1 MSFLKISDPKKRD
14 AIVADFIA
22 TKKRIQ
28 QRNLDERVT
37 ALAQEEDIQNMF
49 KPMINSTEKVATTIK
64 KELIPIQDN
73 LNDLNNNLQTV
84 EKIKKAEDI
93 DDDDENDEIGEKY
106 HQMIKAYRETKLDPY
121 FSIEEIDQPLGKI
134 YMMGNKRVR
143 FDKSSN
149 IIVDGVMYK
158 GTWGLWRLIMM
169 KKPAKA
175 EHEDMHSYEKLV
187 QQTNV
192 MTYPRNL
199 GGHSRPYQTWKWK
212 HMLSGLVHQGEGIH
226 FLPSNIKTLEER
238 LEILLGEYQAG
249 NQTSTRNE
257 IVPIADELLKRRAI
271 SRCEYRDINKF
282 LSPKE

>member
-1 MSFLKISDPKKRD
+1 MSFLKISDPNKRD

-22 TKKRIQ
+22 TQKRIQ
-28 QRNLDERVT
+28 QRNLDERVM

-49 KPMINSTEKVATTIK
+49 KPMIDTTEKVATTIK

-84 EKIKKAEDI
+84 EKIKKEEDS
-93 DDDDENDEIGEKY
+93 DEDEDDEIGEKY
-106 HQMIKAYRETKLDPY
+106 HQMIKAYGETKLDPY
-121 FSIEEIDQPLGKI
+121 FSIEEVDQPIGKV

-149 IIVDGVMYK
+149 IIVDGIMYK

-169 KKPAKA
+169 KKPSKA
-175 EHEDMHSYEKLV
+175 EQEDMYNYEKLV
-187 QQTNV
+187 RQTNV
-192 MTYPRNL
+192 MTHPRNL

-212 HMLSGLVHQGEGIH
+212 HMLSGLVYQGEGIH

-238 LEILLGEYQAG
+238 LEILLGEYCAG

-282 LSPKE
+282 LSSKE